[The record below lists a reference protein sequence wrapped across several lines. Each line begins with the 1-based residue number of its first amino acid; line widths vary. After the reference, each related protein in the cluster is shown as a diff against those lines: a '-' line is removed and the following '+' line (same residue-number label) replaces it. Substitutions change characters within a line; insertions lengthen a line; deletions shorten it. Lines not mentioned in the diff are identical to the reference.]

1 MRIAGELGV
10 RSAFYPYSPLVF
22 YFSSEWKE
30 VVVHAAQQSL
40 DPHPPSLEQPV
51 SNRCWM
57 ILSLVLFTQVTISIV
72 TQGIPTL
79 SPFVQHDLSLTRG
92 EVGLC
97 NSAIVGGSLLA
108 LLAAGWVVDFYGESI
123 ALIGGSL
130 AVGLFCFVV
139 AATGHFI
146 PALVAMLGVG
156 IGAAMPTPAGTKAV
170 MAWFPAHQRGLAL
183 GIRQTGIP
191 LGGAIA
197 AASLSSLAIGYGWRM
212 AVALAGVL
220 CLIAAVAC
228 WVLYENPP
236 GSAPLTTTAAQKNHI
251 GFRELVTRNIFF
263 LGLAGALLPLGQ
275 FCLITYLAL
284 YLQETQGIPVTTSAL
299 LLVGAQIAG
308 ALGRILWG
316 LWSDRWWQ
324 QRRKPALLIANA
336 LGVGGTMIL
345 GWLPSDTPVPLVAGV
360 VLFLAF
366 NTIGWHGNW
375 TALLAELAGPE
386 RHGRTIGAAMTIMYP
401 GIIVLPP
408 IFGILVDLTH
418 NWHLAWTFQAVIL
431 LIGTLL
437 IIPVQERRTT

>member
-1 MRIAGELGV
+1 MQAV
-10 RSAFYPYSPLVF
+10 Q
-22 YFSSEWKE
+22 K
-30 VVVHAAQQSL
+30 SL
-40 DPHPPSLEQPV
+40 DPQLPPLEHAA
-51 SNRCWM
+51 SSRRWM

-79 SPFVQHDLSLTRG
+79 SPFVQSDLYLTHG

-97 NSAIVGGSLLA
+97 NSAIVAGSLLA
-108 LLAAGWVVDFYGESI
+108 LLAAGWVVDFYGEYIALVGGSI
-123 ALIGGSL
+123 A
-130 AVGLFCFVV
+130 VGIFCFVV
-139 AATGHFI
+139 AATGHFV

-170 MAWFPAHQRGLAL
+170 MAWFPAHQRGFAL

-197 AASLSSLAIGYGWRM
+197 AAGLSTVAVSYGWRV
-212 AVALAGVL
+212 AVAIAGVM
-220 CLIAAVAC
+220 CLIAAVFC
-228 WVLYENPP
+228 VLFYENPP
-236 GSAPLTTTAAQKNHI
+236 NSVTPGVTGAKKDTL
-251 GFRELVTRNIFF
+251 GFREIVTRNIFF

-284 YLQETQGIPVTTSAL
+284 YLKETQGIPVTTSAL

-324 QRRKPALLIANA
+324 RRRKPALLTANA
-336 LGVGGTMIL
+336 LGVVGTLIL
-345 GWLPSDTPVPLVAGV
+345 GWLPPGVPVPLVAVV

-366 NTIGWHGNW
+366 NAIGWHGSW

-386 RHGRTIGAAMTIMYP
+386 RQGRTIGAAMTIMYP
-401 GIIVLPP
+401 GIIALPP
-408 IFGILVDLTH
+408 LFGMLVDLTH
-418 NWHLAWTFQAVIL
+418 NWHLAWTFQAVVL

-437 IIPVQERRTT
+437 ILPVQEGQAT